1 MSRSRA
7 VREGAV
13 GLLILGGVLTF
24 AGLFVWIY
32 NLRLGSQGY
41 GFTLRYQAVSGLSEG
56 SSLRLRGVNVGRV
69 DQILP
74 GADSVRVSVS
84 VNSLTPIPRNSIFT
98 TSQTGLVG
106 ETVIDIKP
114 STQDPLSA
122 SAGSPLD
129 ACDPVQII
137 CAGDELEGTPGV
149 DFADLLTVFDQLSR
163 RVNTDEFFT
172 GLDTTLDAVAV
183 VSEEVAS
190 LSNALE
196 AAVADL
202 DLTTL
207 DLGEFTAAARSTQE
221 VAAAIGETATTL
233 QTVTAQVGQALTEN
247 RQRLDVSLANVEALT
262 ANLRQASDSLQPML
276 TDPQLQASLRQS
288 ITDIQT
294 ASRNVA
300 ELTDQAN
307 QLMAQLNDP
316 GTIATLRQTLDS
328 ARSTFEN
335 AEKISAD
342 IDELTGD
349 PQFRE
354 SLRNLVQGLSG
365 LVSSQPSSPNADT
378 ASTTQT
384 PAQTA
389 AGI

>member
-13 GLLILGGVLTF
+13 GLLILGGMLTF

-69 DQILP
+69 DQIVP

-114 STQDPLSA
+114 SSPDPLSA
-122 SAGSPLD
+122 SAGSPLEN
-129 ACDPVQII
+129 CDPVQII

-172 GLDTTLDAVAV
+172 GLDSTLAAVAA

-196 AAVADL
+196 AAVTDL
-202 DLTTL
+202 DLTRL
-207 DLGEFTAAARSTQE
+207 DLGEFTAAAQSTQQ

-233 QTVTAQVGQALTEN
+233 QTVTTQVGQALTEN

-262 ANLRQASDSLQPML
+262 TNLRQVSESLQPML

-294 ASRNVA
+294 ASSNVA
-300 ELTDQAN
+300 ELTEQAN

-316 GTIATLRQTLDS
+316 GTM
-328 ARSTFEN
+328 
-335 AEKISAD
+335 
-342 IDELTGD
+342 
-349 PQFRE
+349 P
-354 SLRNLVQGLSG
+354 LSG
-365 LVSSQPSSPNADT
+365 KPWIQPAPPLRMPKKSVPTSMN
-378 ASTTQT
+378 
-384 PAQTA
+384 
-389 AGI
+389 